1 MSVALNL
8 ILASKAKSTHH
19 KLALD
24 ALRHLRA
31 PNAEAWREV
40 FLCYWA
46 NYLQGAKA
54 PDDEFKDFKNHVCHV
69 CDNFW
74 GGAVKAATNWY
85 QHLLT
90 ELRGKNWSEAAYCAG
105 VLSHYYTDPLMPFH
119 TGQSESEGAVHRAAE
134 WSVTKSYDALR
145 DMLIERLGGWPEVEL
160 VEGPD
165 WMREAVHAGASLS
178 HPHYDFL
185 IDHYNLDRGVKQ
197 PTEGFDAPSRE
208 ILAQLLGYAAV
219 GFSRILDKAIGEA
232 AVAPPAAK
240 FAAHGLFASLSV
252 PIGAIAKTFNDQ
264 KERAQILA
272 MYDEY
277 VATGKCLVT
286 MPDDDRVVR
295 ASYAKEVLKVPVSQL
310 DAEPARKPGQQFGQG
325 EAPRF
330 VKIAPPRPNVV
341 AKAQEPGTVDKSAQ
355 EAPPARK
362 RSWFELP
369 PDKTA
374 KEREDQREVKRE
386 TAVVH
391 DVVSE
396 TVAETEPEVAGEM
409 EFEAPAV
416 VTVPKR
422 SFKTVAAQIG
432 KSVAPGAKRAA
443 TAVVSLVGRFK
454 PQAKVAMAPPT
465 GGKQTRTSSVKSFI
479 DRFRKKPADENGT
492 EAAKTK
498 AAEPVEFISVTKRNN
513 ALASAASSA
522 SGTFHLELKSSIEDG
537 PSVGPKMA
545 ARLAQ
550 VGVKTVEEFLKA
562 DPTQL
567 GGKLGFNATASA
579 KIKDWQDQARLV
591 CRVPNLRGHDAQILV
606 NCEIRDA
613 KALASAN
620 PASLT
625 KQAIEFAKSAEGQR
639 LLRGSSMPDAE
650 EVRDWIEWAQ
660 SARGLKAA

>member
-1 MSVALNL
+1 MSIALNL

-69 CDNFW
+69 SDHFW

-119 TGQSESEGAVHRAAE
+119 TGQSESEGAVHRAGE

-145 DMLIERLGGWPEVEL
+145 DMLVERLGGWPEVEL
-160 VEGPD
+160 AEGPE
-165 WMREAVHAGASLS
+165 WMRDAIHAGASLA

-197 PTEGFDAPSRE
+197 PTEGFDAPARE
-208 ILAQLLGYAAV
+208 VLAQLLGYAAV
-219 GFSRILDKAIGEA
+219 GFSRILDRAIGEA
-232 AVAPPAAK
+232 ATAPPAVK
-240 FAAHGLFASLSV
+240 FAAQGLFASLAV
-252 PIGAIAKTFNDQ
+252 PINAVAKTFRDQ

-286 MPDDDRVVR
+286 MPEDDRVVR
-295 ASYAKEVLKVPVSQL
+295 ASYAKEVLKVSVSQL
-310 DAEPARKPGQQFGQG
+310 DAEPARKPGQQYGQG

-330 VKIAPPRPNVV
+330 VKIATPQKKV
-341 AKAQEPGTVDKSAQ
+341 AAPGTEGANGTTTS
-355 EAPPARK
+355 PK

-374 KEREDQREVKRE
+374 KEREEYRQVRREAPLERE
-386 TAVVH
+386 TA
-391 DVVSE
+391 SE
-396 TVAETEPEVAGEM
+396 TEAET
-409 EFEAPAV
+409 APAMV
-416 VTVPKR
+416 RELESETPAVITVPKR
-422 SFKTVAAQIG
+422 SFKTVATQIG
-432 KSVAPGAKRAA
+432 KSVGPGAKRAA

-454 PQAKVAMAPPT
+454 PQAKIAAAVPT
-465 GGKQTRTSSVKSFI
+465 GDKKTRTSSVKSFI
-479 DRFRKKPADENGT
+479 DRFRKKPAAEKAIDESSSTSG
-492 EAAKTK
+492 EA
-498 AAEPVEFISVTKRNN
+498 VEFVSVTKMNN
-513 ALASAASSA
+513 AVAAVSNPA
-522 SGTFHLELKSSIEDG
+522 GKFHLELKSSVEDG

-562 DPTQL
+562 DPIQL

-606 NCEIRDA
+606 NCGIRDA
-613 KALASAN
+613 KALATAN
-620 PASLT
+620 AASLT

-660 SARGLKAA
+660 SARGMKAA